1 MSYKPAFHFT
11 QRPMACDRAFFDGA
25 AFFLDFL
32 FGIFDAAFNGKTEIE
47 TAVFGIP
54 GSRKKFGFSCMDV
67 EFLIPEEECVSPVLL
82 LGPHAKD
89 IDIEMKAC
97 LKIFRS
103 DHDVVDGLV
112 FHGCLLSMNDEGQHR
127 KVVFSSIN
135 DGMGGSFR
143 ADVAAAGGEDFFF
156 PVADSLA
163 GAGKAVIDV
172 VSGFLL
178 VESDRCARMEFRR
191 DDAVFAVIEHPDSH
205 CSFPAIHSGE
215 DSFFYFIEIDQHGWL
230 LFILL
235 PRQQGNGFDVVPR
248 AHLDVLNIFSVCF

>member
-1 MSYKPAFHFT
+1 
-11 QRPMACDRAFFDGA
+11 MACDRAFFDGA

-67 EFLIPEEECVSPVLL
+67 ELLIPEEECVSPVLL

-112 FHGCLLSMNDEGQHR
+112 FHGCLLSMDDEGQHR
-127 KVVFSSIN
+127 QVVFSSIN
-135 DGMGGSFR
+135 GGMGGSLR

-163 GAGKAVIDV
+163 GAGKDVIDV

-178 VESDRCARMEFRR
+178 VESDRCARM
-191 DDAVFAVIEHPDSH
+191 
-205 CSFPAIHSGE
+205 
-215 DSFFYFIEIDQHGWL
+215 
-230 LFILL
+230 
-235 PRQQGNGFDVVPR
+235 
-248 AHLDVLNIFSVCF
+248 

>member
-1 MSYKPAFHFT
+1 
-11 QRPMACDRAFFDGA
+11 MACDRAFFYGA
-25 AFFLDFL
+25 AFSLDFL

-67 EFLIPEEECVSPVLL
+67 EFLIPEEECVSTVLL

-163 GAGKAVIDV
+163 GAGKDVIDV

>member
-1 MSYKPAFHFT
+1 
-11 QRPMACDRAFFDGA
+11 
-25 AFFLDFL
+25 
-32 FGIFDAAFNGKTEIE
+32 
-47 TAVFGIP
+47 
-54 GSRKKFGFSCMDV
+54 MDV

-127 KVVFSSIN
+127 KVVFSSID

-163 GAGKAVIDV
+163 GAGKDVIDV